1 MRVTSGLLSVESD
14 RVQRPPVPSAV
25 MSNVARP
32 RLLILLVILIAG
44 VAATGFGVASST
56 SSSSSANELTYPKAG
71 VLGLVEGVTEFLPIS
86 STGHLVI
93 AEELLGIGQ
102 NDETKAATDT
112 YTVAIQIGAIIAIL
126 MIFWRRCISVVNGLI
141 GRDPAGRRTL
151 IALAVAFVPAA
162 VIGKLFGKVIE
173 KHLLS
178 SLPVA
183 LAWIVG
189 GVVILLWFQDRQPDE
204 TAEVQDVSMITP
216 RTALIIGFA
225 QSLALFPGVSR
236 SLVTII
242 GALLLGVSLTAAV
255 EFSFLLGLLT
265 LTAATAYSLASD
277 GGELVDHFGTATPLF
292 GVLIAGLAAFASVR
306 WMIGWLDKRGL
317 GVFGWYRIISG
328 VGVLILIAAGTRVGA

>member
-1 MRVTSGLLSVESD
+1 MSRLRV
-14 RVQRPPVPSAV
+14 AV
-25 MSNVARP
+25 SSIGVP
-32 RLLILLVILIAG
+32 RLVAVLAILVG
-44 VAATGFGVASST
+44 GFAATGFVGVRANAQST
-56 SSSSSANELTYPKAG
+56 AQTTITQTTAPQPSADNELTYPKAG
-71 VLGLVEGVTEFLPIS
+71 VLGLVEGITEFLPIS

-102 NDETKAATDT
+102 NADTKAATDT

-126 MIFWRRCISVVNGLI
+126 LIFWRRCISVVNGLI

-162 VIGKLFGKVIE
+162 VIGKVFDKAIE

-178 SLPVA
+178 ALPVA

-189 GVVILLWFQDRQPDE
+189 GIVILVWFRDREPDE

-216 RTALIIGFA
+216 RMALIIGFA
-225 QSLALFPGVSR
+225 QSLALWPGVSR

-242 GALLLGVSLTAAV
+242 GAMLLGVSLTAAV

-277 GGELVDHFGTATPLF
+277 GSELVDHFGTATPLF
-292 GVLIAGLAAFASVR
+292 GVLVAGVAAFASVR

-317 GVFGWYRIISG
+317 GVFGWYRIITG
-328 VGVLILIAAGTRVGA
+328 VGVLVLIAAGTRVGA

>member
-1 MRVTSGLLSVESD
+1 MRVTSGLLSVESN

>member
-1 MRVTSGLLSVESD
+1 
-14 RVQRPPVPSAV
+14 
-25 MSNVARP
+25 MSNVARL

>member
-14 RVQRPPVPSAV
+14 RPAPAGTVGGHVERRA
-25 MSNVARP
+25 